1 MRIHRRRRV
10 AGFTLVEL
18 MVVVA
23 IIGLLAAVVTVNVM
37 GQSHT
42 AKVER
47 VKADMKNIGTALDL
61 YKLACGRYPQGI
73 EGLWER
79 PGGREGNKWAGPY
92 LNEGQYPPVDPWG
105 TRYEYQ
111 LNGSTYELK
120 SLGADMESGGTDE
133 GTDLSSKT
141 IFSSGDQQ

>member
-1 MRIHRRRRV
+1 MRTRNRRRV

-47 VKADMKNIGTALDL
+47 VRADMKNIGTALDL
-61 YKLACGRYPQGI
+61 YKLACGTYPN
-73 EGLWER
+73 ELSGLWER
-79 PGGREGNKWAGPY
+79 PGGNQGRKWAGPY
-92 LNEGQYPPVDPWG
+92 LSEGQYPPRDPWG
-105 TRYEYQ
+105 TEYRYNYS
-111 LNGSTYELK
+111 GSGSYELI
-120 SLGADMESGGTDE
+120 SYGANMEAGGSEE
-133 GTDLSSKT
+133 GADLSSKT
-141 IFSSGDQQ
+141 IFNAGDQ

>member
-1 MRIHRRRRV
+1 MRRSRRRV

-61 YKLACGRYPQGI
+61 YKLACGTYPESI
-73 EGLWER
+73 EGLWQR
-79 PGGREGNKWAGPY
+79 PGGKAGNKWAGPY
-92 LNEGQYPPVDPWG
+92 LNEGQYPPTDPWG
-105 TRYEYQ
+105 SNYEYQ
-111 LNGSTYELK
+111 RTGNSYELK
-120 SLGADMESGGTDE
+120 SLGADMEGGGSEE
-133 GTDLSSKT
+133 GADLSSKT
-141 IFSSGDQQ
+141 IFGSGEN

>member
-1 MRIHRRRRV
+1 MRIRTRRRV

-37 GQSHT
+37 GQAGE
-42 AKVER
+42 AKKER

-61 YKLACGRYPQGI
+61 YKLACGRYPDAI

-79 PGGREGNKWAGPY
+79 PGGNEGRKWNGPY
-92 LNEGQYPPVDPWG
+92 LTEGQYPPVDPWG
-105 TRYEYQ
+105 NRYDYVKT
-111 LNGSTYELK
+111 GSTYEIK
-120 SLGADMESGGTDE
+120 SNGADGAGGGTDE
-133 GTDLSSKT
+133 DADLSSKT
-141 IFSSGDQQ
+141 IFQQSEN